1 MHYEK
6 NSFSDYLPRKWDSAI
21 RVLGRDFCVPP
32 VTINNIISTVVEMG
46 INDNSVCYNRAWQM
60 LFDVL

>member
-1 MHYEK
+1 MY
-6 NSFSDYLPRKWDSAI
+6 NDYLPKRWDSAI

-46 INDNSVCYNRAWQM
+46 IQDNSVCYNKAWQM
-60 LFDVL
+60 LFDVI